1 MPKHLQ
7 VFLLFTAAYFL
18 SYFYRSA
25 NAVIAPDLSAELSLG
40 PADLGWVTSLFYLS
54 FAAMQIPLGAALD
67 RFGARWVTP
76 TLLLVGALGSLLFAA
91 ADSLA
96 TLSVARA
103 LIGVGMAGVL
113 MGAMQMFSRWYRPQR
128 FATVTGWLV
137 GIGSCGALLAATP
150 MAWLNIQFGWRAV
163 FAGGAAAVLVMAALI
178 ALLARNAP
186 PGHSPPPPP
195 TGGLLGGFRTVWASR
210 LLWRIVPMNF
220 WMSGSNLALQGL
232 WAGPFMYDVLGMGD
246 VAVGNALLGMGV
258 GATAGFVT
266 SGMIAD
272 RIGVRP
278 LVTLTSAL
286 QVLALLLLALLP
298 SVWVVTLLL
307 PVVGYC
313 GASAMVLFA
322 HVRRLMPDGV
332 TGTAVTAVNLFGIG
346 GSFVLQWCFGM
357 VVEQFL
363 ADAYGRYPMMA
374 YSAAL
379 GLLALGTALALMWY
393 VGGRR
398 AELRHSASQVSG

>member
-67 RFGARWVTP
+67 RWGARWVTP
-76 TLLLVGALGSLLFAA
+76 TLLLIGALGSLLFATA
-91 ADSLA
+91 ESLA
-96 TLSVARA
+96 ALSLARA

-163 FAGGAAAVLVMAALI
+163 FAGGAVAVLLMALLI

-186 PGHSPPPPP
+186 PGYSPPPRAD
-195 TGGLLGGFRTVWASR
+195 GLLDGFRTVWANR

-220 WMSGSNLALQGL
+220 WMGGSTLALQGL
-232 WAGPFMYDVLGMGD
+232 WAGPFMYDVLGMGE
-246 VAVGNALLGMGV
+246 VAVGNVLLGMGV
-258 GATAGFVT
+258 GATTGFVT

-272 RIGVRP
+272 RIGARP
-278 LVTLTSAL
+278 LVTLAAAL
-286 QVLALLLLALLP
+286 QVLALLALALAP
-298 SVWVVTLLL
+298 SPWLVTLLL

-313 GASAMVLFA
+313 GACSMVLFA
-322 HVRRLMPDGV
+322 HVRRLLPDAV
-332 TGTAVTAVNLFGIG
+332 TGTAVTTLNLFGIG

-357 VVEQFL
+357 VIERFA
-363 ADAYGRYPMMA
+363 ADAYGRYPTVA

-379 GLLALGTALALMWY
+379 GLLALGTALALLWY

-398 AELRHSASQVSG
+398 AERCHLVGQVSG